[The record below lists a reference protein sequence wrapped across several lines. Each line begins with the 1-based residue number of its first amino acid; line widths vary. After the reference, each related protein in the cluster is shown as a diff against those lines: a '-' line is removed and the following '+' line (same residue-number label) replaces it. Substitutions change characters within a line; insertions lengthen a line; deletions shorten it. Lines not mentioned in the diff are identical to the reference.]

1 MPNPITHFEII
12 GGAGDGKKLQ
22 DFYANLFG
30 GKVDANNP
38 MNYGIVEPQEGHG
51 TGGGISAS
59 QDGKPY
65 VTIYVEVENPQ
76 EFLDKAVSLGSKV
89 IMPPTDIPG
98 MVTFAQ
104 FQDPEGN
111 LIGLATS
118 MAPGA

>member
-12 GGAGDGKKLQ
+12 GAAGDGKKLQ
-22 DFYANLFG
+22 EFYSGLFG
-30 GKVDANNP
+30 WNVDANNP
-38 MNYGIVEPQEGHG
+38 MNYGLVAAQEGHG

-59 QDGKPY
+59 QDGKNY
-65 VTIYVEVENPQ
+65 VTIYIEVDDPQ
-76 EFLDKAVSLGSKV
+76 AYLDKAISMGGKL

-111 LIGLATS
+111 LIGLATA
-118 MAPGA
+118 MPPNA